1 MALTHTPLYY
11 TYLTDLAPYSDE
23 EFRRLMRSLL
33 RYALKGEE
41 PELPERE
48 ALVWPM
54 LRGNAQRAQERYE
67 ALAHRRSAAG
77 LRGAEAR
84 WNNQET

>member
-1 MALTHTPLYY
+1 MTHTPLYY

-23 EFRRLMRSLL
+23 EFGRLMRSLL

-54 LRGNAQRAQERYE
+54 LRGNVDRAQERYK
-67 ALAHRRSAAG
+67 AISYARSRAG
-77 LRGAEAR
+77 KQSAEVR
-84 WNNQET
+84 WNSGET